1 MKGSG
6 VVAEKRIIIVYI
18 HIFESVV
25 LCALFVVFFSFYF
38 IFSGFSL
45 SFFNSFSIF
54 PLEMEGKLN

>member
-25 LCALFVVFFSFYF
+25 LCALLVVFSFFHF
-38 IFSGFSL
+38 ILFFQVFPFPFFILPPFSL
-45 SFFNSFSIF
+45 
-54 PLEMEGKLN
+54 